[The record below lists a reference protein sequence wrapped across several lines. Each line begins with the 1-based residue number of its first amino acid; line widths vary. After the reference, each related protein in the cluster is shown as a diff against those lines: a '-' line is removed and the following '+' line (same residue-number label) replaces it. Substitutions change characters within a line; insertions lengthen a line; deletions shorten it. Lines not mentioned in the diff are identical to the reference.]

1 MEELS
6 CVDLIMS
13 WMESDSAKL
22 IEFHDIGKGSEHA
35 FEYLINKKNGSMHES
50 FGADRELGLMEQV
63 DSKLDHSIYISFDGF
78 VKTSDFVFEPE
89 RLLRHQYPAP
99 PPKLHYST
107 QWRKLTKKLYRNSSN
122 ARN

>member
-6 CVDLIMS
+6 CVELIMS
-13 WMESDSAKL
+13 WMESDPVKL

-35 FEYLINKKNGSMHES
+35 FEYQRNKKNGSMYES
-50 FGADRELGLMEQV
+50 FGADRELGLMVQV
-63 DSKLDHSIYISFDGF
+63 DSNLDHSNISFDGI
-78 VKTSDFVFEPE
+78 VKTNDFVFEPE

-107 QWRKLTKKLYRNSSN
+107 QWRKLTKKLYRNESN
-122 ARN
+122 ATN

>member
-1 MEELS
+1 MEEFS

-13 WMESDSAKL
+13 WMESDPVNL

-35 FEYLINKKNGSMHES
+35 FEYLINKENGSMYES
-50 FGADRELGLMEQV
+50 FDADRELGLMVPV
-63 DSKLDHSIYISFDGF
+63 DSKLDHSIDIAFDGL
-78 VKTSDFVFEPE
+78 VKTSNFVFEPE

-122 ARN
+122 ATN